1 MGELAFQ
8 EIQTRTA
15 LEEDPGIRRYVTCV
29 ANSLLRRP
37 VGNADAPTWEVRVFK
52 QDQANAFALPGKKI
66 GVFTGLLNITENQD
80 QLAAVIGHEIAHVRA
95 RHANERVSAGYLAQ
109 SGSQL
114 IAAMA
119 GGGAKTRN
127 NVMAMLG
134 VGAQVGILLPFG
146 RAQESEADLIGLD
159 LMAEAGF
166 DPRQSVRLWQNMG
179 AAAGSRPPEFL
190 STHPASETRI
200 RRLRE
205 RMPHAVKL
213 YEQAKAAGRR
223 PVCK

>member
-8 EIQTRTA
+8 EIQTKTA
-15 LEEDPGIRRYVTCV
+15 LEEDPAIRRYVTCV
-29 ANSLLRRP
+29 ANSLLRRSG
-37 VGNADAPTWEVRVFK
+37 GNADAPTWDVRVFK

-80 QLAAVIGHEIAHVRA
+80 QLAAVIGHEIAHVQA
-95 RHANERVSAGYLAQ
+95 RHANERVSTGYLAQ

-146 RAQESEADLIGLD
+146 RAQENEADLIGLD

-200 RRLRE
+200 RQLRE

-213 YEQAKAAGRR
+213 YEQAKSAGRR